1 MIDEEYRKSFER
13 GRKILLENQAKIP
26 EEQRKRNAEFSDML
40 QEYHKRFKEGLPFQM
55 YFTYEELKEA
65 LETNRPFETWDKFKG
80 YYGPI
85 PEDWVL

>member
-1 MIDEEYRKSFER
+1 MTIEQLEAFRKKLKEE
-13 GRKILLENQAKIP
+13 QAKMP

-40 QEYHKRFKEGLPFQM
+40 NEYHRRFNEGLPFDM
-55 YFTYEELKEA
+55 VVTYEEVKEA

-85 PEDWVL
+85 PDDWVL